1 MTIFNIITLFGGLA
15 LFLYGMRL
23 MGDGLKRGSSDAFKS
38 AMEKVTNNPLVG
50 FLLGL
55 GVTAVI
61 QSSTAT
67 IVLTSGLVGAGILSL
82 HQSIGV
88 ILGAN
93 VGTTVTG
100 QIIRLLDVN
109 ASDTSLLNF
118 FKPSTLAPLASIIG
132 ILFIMAVK
140 GRKSETV
147 GSITMGFGILFT
159 GLLSMTA
166 AVSPLSESETFA
178 NMFFQLSDKPV
189 LGFLLGAGVAFLLQS
204 SSATI
209 GILQAISTTGALTF
223 SSVYAI
229 IIGVNIGDCVTT
241 AIVCSIGSE
250 ADAKRTGVIH
260 ILFNIA
266 GSVLVI
272 LGLMV
277 LRGFGVLD
285 PLWDKVLTSGGI
297 ANVHTVFRLVSAIVL
312 LPICSRFEKLSRKLV
327 KDGVQ
332 IGENVDHELSLLDE
346 KFFTS
351 PAIALSG
358 AGEAITTMARLARS
372 GVMNAMNVLEKFDRH
387 TVDII
392 CENEDHID
400 KLADH
405 VDNYLIRLSP
415 HVPTGHSNDL
425 LNYYI
430 QCFGEFERIGD
441 HAVNL
446 TENAQEFIERN
457 ASLSP
462 VARQELAV
470 LTEALGEI
478 LDYTYSAFGATD
490 YDAARKI
497 EPVEEVVD
505 DLVATLRSNHIH
517 RVRDGQCTVYAGL
530 TFLDIL
536 VNVERIADQCSN
548 VGVFTLSMFDK
559 HIMNNHHD
567 YIHELHQGKDPVFNR
582 AYQET
587 HDKYFGELKRI
598 KREQ

>member
-250 ADAKRTGVIH
+250 ADAKRTGMIH

-266 GSVLVI
+266 GSVLVV
-272 LGLMV
+272 LGLMA

-285 PLWDKVLTSGGI
+285 PLWDKALTSGGI

-312 LPICSRFEKLSRKLV
+312 LPVCSRFEKLSRKLV
-327 KDGVQ
+327 KDDVQ
-332 IGENVDHELSLLDE
+332 IGENVDHELALLDE

-415 HVPTGHSNDL
+415 YVPTGHQNDL

-462 VARQELAV
+462 VARQELTV

-548 VGVFTLSMFDK
+548 VGVFTLSMSDK

-582 AYQET
+582 AYQES

>member
-1 MTIFNIITLFGGLA
+1 MTIFNLIALFGGLA

-23 MGDGLKRGSSDAFKS
+23 MGDGLKKGSSDAFKR

-55 GVTAVI
+55 VVTAVI

-67 IVLTSGLVGAGILSL
+67 IVLTSGLVGAGVMSL

-109 ASDTSLLNF
+109 ASETSLLNF
-118 FKPSTLAPLASIIG
+118 FKPSTLAPLAAIIG
-132 ILFIMAVK
+132 ILFIMVVK
-140 GRKSETV
+140 GRKSDTI

-159 GLLSMTA
+159 GLLGMTA

-178 NMFFQLSDKPV
+178 NMFYQLSGQPL
-189 LGFLLGAGVAFLLQS
+189 LGFLLGTGVAFLLQS

-266 GSVLVI
+266 GSILVVAA
-272 LGLMV
+272 LMV
-277 LRGFGVLD
+277 LRGFGTLD
-285 PLWDKVLTSGGI
+285 PLWDQVLTSGGI
-297 ANVHTVFRLVSAIVL
+297 ANVHTVFRLFSAILL
-312 LPICSRFEKLSRKLV
+312 LPVCNQFEKLSRKLI
-327 KDGVQ
+327 KDDQQ
-332 IGENVDHELSLLDE
+332 IGENVDHELSQLDE
-346 KFFTS
+346 KFFAS
-351 PAIALSG
+351 PALALSAASDAIG
-358 AGEAITTMARLARS
+358 AMARLART
-372 GVMNAMNVLEKFDRH
+372 GVMSAMGVLDEYNAHEIKVIN
-387 TVDII
+387 
-392 CENEDHID
+392 ENEDHID

-415 HVPTGHSNDL
+415 HMPNGHGNDL

-446 TENAQEFIERN
+446 TENAQEFIDRN

-462 VARQELAV
+462 MAHQEIKV
-470 LTEALGEI
+470 LREVLGEI
-478 LDYTYSAFGATD
+478 LDYTYKAFAATD
-490 YDAARKI
+490 YEAARRI

-505 DLVATLRSNHIH
+505 DLVATLRTNHIR

-548 VGVFTLSMFDK
+548 IGVFTLSMTDER
-559 HIMNNHHD
+559 IMNNHHD
-567 YIHELHQGKDPVFNR
+567 YIHALHQGKDPLFNR
-582 AYQET
+582 AYQEA
-587 HDKYFGELKRI
+587 HDKYFDELKRI
-598 KREQ
+598 EHGK

>member
-61 QSSTAT
+61 PSYTAT

-250 ADAKRTGVIH
+250 ADAKRTGLIH

-266 GSVLVI
+266 GSVLVV
-272 LGLMV
+272 LGLMA

-312 LPICSRFEKLSRKLV
+312 LPVCSRFEKLSRKLV
-327 KDGVQ
+327 KDDVQ

-415 HVPTGHSNDL
+415 YVPTGHPNDL

-548 VGVFTLSMFDK
+548 VGVFTLSMSDK

>member
-23 MGDGLKRGSSDAFKS
+23 MGDGLKRGSSDAFKR

-55 GVTAVI
+55 CVTAVI

-67 IVLTSGLVGAGILSL
+67 IVLTSGLVGAGVMTL

-109 ASDTSLLNF
+109 ASETSLLNF
-118 FKPSTLAPLASIIG
+118 FKPSTLAPLAAIIG
-132 ILFIMAVK
+132 IVFLMAVRS
-140 GRKSETV
+140 RKSDTI
-147 GSITMGFGILFT
+147 GSIAMGFGILFT

-178 NMFFQLSDKPV
+178 AMFYQLSGQPV
-189 LGFLLGAGVAFLLQS
+189 LGFLLGTGVAFLLQS

-241 AIVCSIGSE
+241 AIVCSIGSK

-260 ILFNIA
+260 ILFNVA
-266 GSVLVI
+266 GSVLIIV
-272 LGLMV
+272 GL
-277 LRGFGVLD
+277 LLLHSFGMLD
-285 PLWDKVLTSGGI
+285 PLWDRVLTSGGI
-297 ANVHTVFRLVSAIVL
+297 ANVHTVFRLISAVVL
-312 LPICSRFEKLSRKLV
+312 LPVCSQFEKLSRRLV
-327 KDGVQ
+327 KDDVRL
-332 IGENVDHELSLLDE
+332 GENVDHELSLLDE
-346 KFFTS
+346 KFYSS

-358 AGEAITTMARLARS
+358 AAEAITTMARLARA
-372 GVMNAMNVLEKFDRH
+372 GVLSAMDVLDQYDKH
-387 TVDII
+387 TIDVIN
-392 CENEDHID
+392 ENEDHID

-415 HVPTGHSNDL
+415 HVPTGHGNDL

-462 VARQELAV
+462 VAHQELKV
-470 LTEALGEI
+470 LRRALDEI
-478 LDYTYSAFGATD
+478 LGYTYSAFGATD
-490 YDAARKI
+490 YEAARKI

-505 DLVATLRSNHIH
+505 DLVATLRSNHIR

-567 YIHELHQGKDPVFNR
+567 YIHELHQGKDPNFNR

-598 KREQ
+598 EREK

>member
-23 MGDGLKRGSSDAFKS
+23 MGDGLKKGSSDAFKS

-140 GRKSETV
+140 GRKSDTV

-223 SSVYAI
+223 SAVYAI

-260 ILFNIA
+260 ILFNIT
-266 GSVLVI
+266 GSILVI
-272 LGLMV
+272 LGLMA

-285 PLWDKVLTSGGI
+285 PVWDKVLTSGGI
-297 ANVHTVFRLVSAIVL
+297 ANVHTVFRLVSAVVL
-312 LPICSRFEKLSRKLV
+312 LPVCSRFEKLSRKLV
-327 KDGVQ
+327 KDDVQ

-392 CENEDHID
+392 RENEEHID

-415 HVPTGHSNDL
+415 NVPTGHSNDL

-446 TENAQEFIERN
+446 TENAQEFIDRN

>member
-15 LFLYGMRL
+15 LFLYGMQL
-23 MGDGLKRGSSDAFKS
+23 MGDGLKKGSSDAFKR

-67 IVLTSGLVGAGILSL
+67 IVLTSGLVGAGVMTL

-93 VGTTVTG
+93 VGTTMTG

-109 ASDTSLLNF
+109 ASETSLLNF
-118 FKPSTLAPLASIIG
+118 FKPSTLAPLAAVVGIIF
-132 ILFIMAVK
+132 LMAVK
-140 GRKSETV
+140 SRKADTI
-147 GSITMGFGILFT
+147 GSISMGFGILFT

-166 AVSPLSESETFA
+166 AVAPLSESESFA
-178 NMFFQLSDKPV
+178 NMFYQLSDKPV
-189 LGFLLGAGVAFLLQS
+189 FGFLLGTGVAFLLQS

-209 GILQAISTTGALTF
+209 GILQAISMTGALTF

-241 AIVCSIGSE
+241 AIVCSIGSK

-266 GSVLVI
+266 GSLLII
-272 LGLMV
+272 LGIVV
-277 LRGFGVLD
+277 LRLTGVLD

-297 ANVHTVFRLVSAIVL
+297 ANVHSIFRLVTAVTL
-312 LPICSRFEKLSRKLV
+312 LPVCGRFETLSRRLV
-327 KDGVQ
+327 KDDVRL
-332 IGENVDHELSLLDE
+332 GENVDHEMSLLDE
-346 KFFTS
+346 KFYSS

-358 AGEAITTMARLARS
+358 AAEAITTMARLART
-372 GVMNAMNVLEKFDRH
+372 GVLNAMDVLDKYDKH
-387 TVDII
+387 TVDVIN
-392 CENEDHID
+392 ENEEHID

-415 HVPTGHSNDL
+415 HVPTGHGNDL

-446 TENAQEFIERN
+446 TENAQEFIERS

-462 VARQELAV
+462 VAHRELAV
-470 LTEALGEI
+470 LKEALEEI
-478 LDYTYSAFGATD
+478 LGYTYSAFGATD
-490 YDAARKI
+490 YEAARRI

-505 DLVATLRSNHIH
+505 DLVATLRTNHI
-517 RVRDGQCTVYAGL
+517 RRLRDGQCTVYAGL

-548 VGVFTLSMFDK
+548 VGVFTLSMFDRS
-559 HIMNNHHD
+559 IMNNHHD
-567 YIHELHQGKDPVFNR
+567 YIHELHQGKDPNFNR

-587 HDKYFGELKRI
+587 HDKYFGELAQIER
-598 KREQ
+598 